1 MLSRFTEQLA
11 QNGRKTVTSRIDCNS
26 HIQVDSLLPRVNN
39 FAQLAWLNFTIP
51 GHLFASCSITKKIL
65 CLLIVERGLALY
77 GKRNNNP
84 RTQCDM
90 MFFLVYESRR
100 LMETWKNRQTQ
111 LLRVQS
117 HVSHTLN

>member
-11 QNGRKTVTSRIDCNS
+11 QNGRKTLTGRIDCNS

-84 RTQCDM
+84 LTQCDM

-100 LMETWKNRQTQ
+100 LMETWKKPADSTVKSTVTR
-111 LLRVQS
+111 
-117 HVSHTLN
+117 